1 MKLASLSDFPS
12 PHAQIL
18 MEKVFPALLSLWPF
32 AAMLL
37 RYLPDHWEGFLYDGV
52 DGEDLANLG

>member
-1 MKLASLSDFPS
+1 
-12 PHAQIL
+12 

-37 RYLPDHWEGFLYDGV
+37 RYLPNHWEGFLYDGV